1 MRRAKFC
8 VLLMTALFLAACPP
22 LYAQVTLL
30 LEEPY
35 SRDGTFAGT
44 GHAAVYLSRVCAA
57 TPVVLRRCAHDETGV
72 VLSRYHGV
80 AGYDWIAI
88 PLIPYLYAVKTAD
101 RIPLFADTKLVAFLR
116 EQYLPELKGIAPEGS
131 DSSAS
136 LGPWYELLGSAYDRT
151 LYGFQI
157 STRPEQDDEL
167 IGKLNSSRNHESY
180 NLLRRNCA
188 DFVRKII
195 NFYYPKAV
203 HRSVIGDL
211 GVTTPKQAAKSL
223 VEYSKHHKE
232 LGLTSFVIPQV
243 PGLKRSKRVHGILES
258 VLFAKKYMTAVLVL
272 HPVVAGSVEVAYW
285 TGWHFDP
292 ALHAAVFDPGRGL
305 ELPISN
311 AERHRYHVLVEG
323 LKRALQPEGFE
334 NTAAWSQLETRA
346 EPELDSSGH
355 PMLQVEVFGKNVK
368 IGICRA
374 NALRIPA
381 PLEFTEQL
389 LLTRL
394 DQELKP
400 GTPSRASQ
408 REVEDDWELLQES
421 LSRQVMQLAQK
432 DQP

>member
-1 MRRAKFC
+1 MRRAKFW
-8 VLLMTALFLAACPP
+8 VLLLTALFLAAGPSVH
-22 LYAQVTLL
+22 AQVTLL

-44 GHAAVYLSRVCAA
+44 GHAAVYLARVCAA
-57 TPVVLRRCAHDETGV
+57 TPVVLRRCGHDETGV

-101 RIPLFADTKLVAFLR
+101 RIPLFADAKLVAFLR
-116 EQYLPELKGIAPEGS
+116 QQYLPKLKEIVPEGS
-131 DSSAS
+131 DRSAS

-167 IGKLNSSRNHESY
+167 IRKLNSSPNHESY

-188 DFVRKII
+188 DFVRQII

-223 VEYSKHHKE
+223 VDYSKHHKE
-232 LGLTSFVIPQV
+232 IGLTSFVIPQV

-285 TGWHFDP
+285 TGWRFDP
-292 ALHAAVFDPGRGL
+292 TVHAAVFDPGRGL

-311 AERHRYHVLVEG
+311 AERHRYQVLVQG
-323 LKRALQPEGFE
+323 LKRTLQPEGE
-334 NTAAWSQLETRA
+334 NTAAWSQLESGA
-346 EPELDSSGH
+346 QPELDSSGQ
-355 PMLQVEVFGKNVK
+355 PMLAMEVFGQNVK
-368 IGICRA
+368 IGVCRA
-374 NALRIPA
+374 NALRLPA

-394 DQELKP
+394 EQELKP
-400 GTPSRASQ
+400 GTPSRASE
-408 REVEDDWELLQES
+408 REVEDDWALLQES
-421 LSRQVMQLAQK
+421 LSRQPVQLAQK